1 MFSFKQFTIH
11 QDLCGMKVGTDGV
24 LLGAWAS
31 GKGLRILDIGTGTGL
46 IALMMAQRFPQSQ
59 VTAIDIDTNACQ
71 QARENVQASPFFERI
86 RVIESKIQDFK
97 EGSYDTIVSNPPFF
111 MDSLK
116 NPDAARLTARHT
128 DELPYQDLFISVKR
142 LLTETGEFS
151 AIIPSDY
158 LERFITV
165 SCISG
170 FFISRRYGIRTVPKK
185 AIKRYLLT
193 FTKRQAEK
201 TDYQEV
207 TLMDKEGKRSEW
219 YQKLTDNF
227 YIR

>member
-1 MFSFKQFTIH
+1 MFTFKQFTIH
-11 QDLCGMKVGTDGV
+11 QDHCAMKVGTDGV

-31 GKGLRILDIGTGTGL
+31 GKGSRILDIGTGTGL
-46 IALMMAQRFPQSQ
+46 IALMMAQRFPEAQ
-59 VTAIDIDTNACQ
+59 VTAIDIDANACR
-71 QARENVQASPFFERI
+71 QARENIQASPFFDRI
-86 RVIESKIQDFK
+86 RVIETKIQDF
-97 EGSYDTIVSNPPFF
+97 EGGGNDTIVSNPPFF

-116 NPDAARLTARHT
+116 NPDTARLTARHT
-128 DELPYQDLFISVKR
+128 DELSYRDLFTSVKR

-158 LERFITV
+158 LERFISE

-170 FFISRRYGIRTVPKK
+170 FFVSRRYGIRTVPKK

-193 FTKRQAEK
+193 FTKRQTER
-201 TDYQEV
+201 TDFQEV
-207 TLMDKEGKRSEW
+207 TLMDKDGRRSEW
-219 YQKLTDNF
+219 YQNLTDNF

>member
-158 LERFITV
+158 LERFITE

-170 FFISRRYGIRTVPKK
+170 FFVSRRYGIRTVPKK

-207 TLMDKEGKRSEW
+207 TLMDKEGKRSQW